1 MKMPHTTGL
10 TNSNKHSAVTEPKW
24 DDTPSSY
31 KSLVIINSTFFM
43 QTKSLQS
50 PSSFNPKIGML
61 MVHPKIAMVNC
72 HPSPWAPWRPG
83 PTRPHSVT
91 NEVVADQLLRA
102 KVRGRGDV
110 RAPSS
115 VGTGGLREARESTV
129 PRNPGRSVGD
139 GDRMGM
145 GWWGWDGDGMGM
157 GKPPIFHEYST
168 SFRFFHVFRRE
179 DVNNLQDFPRF
190 FLGEI
195 GEHRLKLGV
204 GVKQKM
210 SGGSFTIFYRWLSG
224 V

>member
-1 MKMPHTTGL
+1 MYIYVVNNSRLIIHHSVFIPMKMPHTTGL

-91 NEVVADQLLRA
+91 NEIGRA
-102 KVRGRGDV
+102 
-110 RAPSS
+110 SC
-115 VGTGGLREARESTV
+115 RERV
-129 PRNPGRSVGD
+129 
-139 GDRMGM
+139 
-145 GWWGWDGDGMGM
+145 
-157 GKPPIFHEYST
+157 
-168 SFRFFHVFRRE
+168 
-179 DVNNLQDFPRF
+179 
-190 FLGEI
+190 
-195 GEHRLKLGV
+195 
-204 GVKQKM
+204 
-210 SGGSFTIFYRWLSG
+210 
-224 V
+224 